1 VVFLTEKQRTLR
13 FYRLAGSERHP
24 GRPCVFSSAYQLRM
38 PFLFPWGGESEGE
51 KKEGELS
58 LKYKE
63 SKKREGS

>member
-1 VVFLTEKQRTLR
+1 
-13 FYRLAGSERHP
+13 
-24 GRPCVFSSAYQLRM
+24 M
-38 PFLFPWGGESEGE
+38 PFLLPWGGESEGE